1 MLQWNAKLVVVVVAL
16 IALAA
21 LLGVC
26 DPINFTW

>member
-16 IALAA
+16 FALAA

-26 DPINFTW
+26 DPVNFTW